1 VSSEADVPPRSPGV
15 PARPAS
21 HRTPPAAARAALTRF
36 LPQVQRQRRRLA
48 DPETGVPLQSLLVAD
63 LDLDLDLGTVTVH
76 EPVTPPER
84 APEGVH
90 ALVWFHGRPLGE
102 VTVLGD
108 PDDVVA
114 QLPAHAR
121 RQLVFALYEH
131 LLHDALSTPNGVQLA
146 RTSGLSAVDHP
157 AVADDGATAP
167 TITIAICTR
176 DRPDALRRCLT
187 AVARLADPVL
197 EVLVIDNAS
206 CDDRTR
212 RVVVEFPFA
221 RCIPEP
227 RRGLDWARN
236 RALLEARGDVIAY
249 TDDDVL
255 VHPGWVG
262 GLLRAFREE
271 PTAVGVTG
279 LVVAGELS
287 TSAQVLFE
295 ALGGFS
301 RGFRRLWFSAAVRNG
316 EVAAATFGGTG
327 GAGTG
332 ANMAFRRARL
342 LELGGFDTALDVGTP
357 TGGGGDLE
365 MYFRL
370 VAAGDLL
377 VYEPSAVVRHLHRP
391 DYAGLVKQMRGNGTG
406 SYAQFLGAGRLY
418 GPAQARAF
426 VRLASWW
433 GLHWHLRGIVRSVV
447 APDLVPMAL
456 RLAETRG
463 AVDSVLLRYYRR
475 AQQQAAAE
483 DALHG
488 GPHVGE
494 PVRVP
499 ALAPER
505 AARLAE
511 PVVDVDV
518 LAPEPPTAPDPPV
531 GQDVRRVR
539 VRVLREGVPQHAF
552 SCWTRGSALSDV
564 RLRWAVVD
572 QLGPALLEPGLAFEG
587 PQGYSLGGPPA
598 EPALLGAS
606 SPPLSTQQ
614 VEVLDAL
621 LAGNLQLDRALP
633 PSDVSSAAVLLCTRD
648 RPEQLRAALRTL
660 TMQQTRRTV
669 TVVVVDNSDD
679 PATTRRICADH
690 AGIVVLHEPRPGL
703 SRARNAALPVL
714 DADAVV
720 FVDDDVVAPSD
731 WLERLLDGFLD
742 PTIAMV
748 TGNVLPANL
757 DSLEAQVFE
766 DYGALGRGPW
776 RRVFEPEWLAQHRRA
791 VPTWMVGATA
801 NAAVRTEWLRR
812 LGPFIEHLG
821 AGTPAGVGEDTE
833 YFYRVLRAGGRI
845 LYEPTAVVH
854 HYHRADRASLV
865 RQLRGYS
872 AGHVAYHLELAVRYG
887 DLRGLGRVAIS
898 LPRHFARQATRMR
911 RGTDDLPPDLYRAQV
926 RGHVAGVGAWVRARR
941 APR

>member
-1 VSSEADVPPRSPGV
+1 MSSEADVHPPSSGPPV
-15 PARPAS
+15 PSVGSRPRPS
-21 HRTPPAAARAALTRF
+21 AARAALSRI
-36 LPQVQRQRRRLA
+36 LPSVQRDRRRLSH
-48 DPETGVPLQSLLVAD
+48 PETGVPLQSLLVAD
-63 LDLDLDLGTVTVH
+63 VDLDLDAVTVH
-76 EPVTPPER
+76 EPVTPLER
-84 APEGVH
+84 APEGVY

-102 VTVLGD
+102 VTVLGT
-108 PDDVVA
+108 PDDVA
-114 QLPAHAR
+114 AGLPAQAR
-121 RQLVFALYEH
+121 RRLVFALYEH
-131 LLHDALSTPNGVQLA
+131 LLHDALSTPGGVQLA
-146 RTSGLSAVDHP
+146 RASGLAALEHP
-157 AVADDGATAP
+157 EESDDRPAP
-167 TITIAICTR
+167 TVTVAICTR
-176 DRPDALRRCLT
+176 DRPEALRRCLT
-187 AVARLADPVL
+187 AVGRLGDPVL

-206 CDDRTR
+206 RDDQTAQ
-212 RVVVEFPFA
+212 VIAEFPFA
-221 RCIPEP
+221 RCVREP

-236 RALLEARGDVIAY
+236 RALLEARGEVIAY

-255 VHPGWVG
+255 VHPHWVG

-279 LVVAGELS
+279 LVVAGELA
-287 TSAQVLFE
+287 TPAQVLFE

-301 RGFRRLWFSAAVRNG
+301 RGFRRQWFSVAVRAG
-316 EVAAATFGGTG
+316 EVAAETFGGTG
-327 GAGTG
+327 SAGTG

-365 MYFRL
+365 MYFRV

-391 DYAGLVKQMRGNGTG
+391 DAAGLMKQMRGNGTG
-406 SYAQFLGAGRLY
+406 SYAQFLGAGHRY
-418 GPAQARAF
+418 GPTQARAF
-426 VRLASWW
+426 VRLAVWW
-433 GLHWHLRGIVRSVV
+433 GLHWHVRGIVRSLA
-447 APDLVPMAL
+447 APDLVPTAL
-456 RLAETRG
+456 RLAEARG

-475 AQQQAAAE
+475 AQHQAAAE
-483 DALHG
+483 DELHG

-499 ALAPER
+499 APPPFP
-505 AARLAE
+505 RLSE
-511 PVVDVDV
+511 PVVDADV
-518 LAPEPPTAPDPPV
+518 LAPAPPEAPDPPV

-572 QLGPALLEPGLAFEG
+572 QLGPALLEPGLAYEG
-587 PQGYSLGGPPA
+587 PQGYSLGGPAPV
-598 EPALLGAS
+598 PALLGSS

-621 LAGNLQLDRALP
+621 LAGGLQMDRP
-633 PSDVSSAAVLLCTRD
+633 HSSEVSSAAVLLCTRD

-660 TMQQTRRTV
+660 TSQQTRRTV
-669 TVVVVDNSDD
+669 EVVVVDNSAD
-679 PATTRRICADH
+679 PSTTRRICAEH
-690 AGIVVLHEPRPGL
+690 PGIVVLHEPRPGL

-714 DADAVV
+714 DGDAVV
-720 FVDDDVVAPSD
+720 FVDDDVVAPPD

-742 PTIAMV
+742 PSIALV

-776 RRVFEPEWLAQHRRA
+776 RRVFEPEWLAQSRRA
-791 VPTWMVGATA
+791 VPTWNIGATA

-812 LGPFIEHLG
+812 LGPFVEHLG

-845 LYEPTAVVH
+845 LYEPTAVVY
-854 HYHRADRASLV
+854 HYHRADRQSLV
-865 RQLRGYS
+865 RQLCGYS
-872 AGHVAYHLELAVRYG
+872 AGHVAYHLELAARYG
-887 DLRGLGRVAIS
+887 DLRGLARVAVS
-898 LPRHFARQATRMR
+898 LPRHYARQAKKMR
-911 RGTDDLPPDLYRAQV
+911 RRVDDLPPDLYRAQV
-926 RGHVAGVGAWVRARR
+926 RGHVAGVGAWIRARR
-941 APR
+941 ASR